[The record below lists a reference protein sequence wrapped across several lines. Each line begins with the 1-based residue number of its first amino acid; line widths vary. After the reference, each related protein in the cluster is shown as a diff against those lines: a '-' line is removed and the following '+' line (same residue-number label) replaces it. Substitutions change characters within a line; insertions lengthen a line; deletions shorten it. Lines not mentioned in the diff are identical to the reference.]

1 MPSAEN
7 RVGITRWERPSLTN
21 TARFVD
27 FSIWRDVPKNGC
39 VRLSSGSAR
48 DCRTFF
54 LGWAACMIRPVAW
67 IESWRQASWMIV
79 WQDSC
84 QMFDRLGSIHHDHPV
99 GEGMYRDLTKDLL
112 RDQTS
117 QLQNGKR
124 AYLTTYIKLWYL
136 HGGSSRGSLYMECL
150 SRPVTHVAPQCW
162 NASYWRT
169 RYCFGTFLDRH
180 RNKFLYQFKVSSSW
194 INSVLAINLSCH
206 PFRTQ
211 NHGLVWA
218 RQELDK
224 CIIHIPGTNDVPNA
238 N

>member
-27 FSIWRDVPKNGC
+27 LSIWRDVPKNGC

-54 LGWAACMIRPVAW
+54 LGWAACMTRPVVW

-84 QMFDRLGSIHHDHPV
+84 RMFDRLGSYIMIIPSAKECTEILPRTSYEIRRHSCRMGREHILWLISSCDAFMGDPHEDLYKWRLVETCHP
-99 GEGMYRDLTKDLL
+99 R
-112 RDQTS
+112 
-117 QLQNGKR
+117 
-124 AYLTTYIKLWYL
+124 
-136 HGGSSRGSLYMECL
+136 
-150 SRPVTHVAPQCW
+150 RPTMLER
-162 NASYWRT
+162 SYWRT
-169 RYCFGTFLDRH
+169 RYCFRTFLDRH
-180 RNKFLYQFKVSSSW
+180 RNKFLYQFKISSSC
-194 INSVLAINLSCH
+194 INSVLVINLSCD
-206 PFRTQ
+206 PLRTQ